1 MKTSERRLETL
12 LGDSLGFSKHLRY
25 LDLSGQTIL
34 SLNFLLTD
42 SSPLETLILN
52 DCQKLDTCCCIA
64 ILEQLKNLR
73 ILSVNRVGFTAN
85 QVATIT
91 ASSCSLNVLCLVGV
105 SLARKDIRLILQ
117 KLNHLQFLEIS
128 CSSED
133 EEHIYAL
140 GEEYDVNFVCR

>member
-1 MKTSERRLETL
+1 M
-12 LGDSLGFSKHLRY
+12 
-25 LDLSGQTIL
+25 DLSGQPIL

-117 KLNHLQFLEIS
+117 KLNYLQFLEIS

-140 GEEYDVNFVCR
+140 GEEYDVSFVCR